1 MLTGLTQQ
9 RPRGILVAGLTAD
22 ECGLVREVLGAKGL
36 VIQFVST
43 AAELRP
49 LLRRSPSGSFDCVLI
64 ESRFGGRPGLDTAA
78 WILQQDGAVS
88 CILVEEAPGK
98 PLLLRALR
106 MGIADVLERPLDPFV
121 LEYVVEKALLA
132 SQNKRGNSYLVLQAR
147 DATRISR
154 RIMNGEKDLPASFM
168 PEWSRRL
175 EQILLP
181 AVEAGG
187 DFASVHPIDDHRL
200 LFIVGDVS
208 GHDVISGFVS
218 SFFLG
223 ICSGMI
229 ARGAPPEAVFAH
241 IQHFLAT
248 VWNPRA
254 EESEVPTSL
263 AACFAVVDFR
273 ERTLS
278 TCCNGFPSPILF
290 TEDLNV
296 IRPGGASPP
305 LGWFDAKI
313 APVVTTPLP
322 ERGCLL
328 FFSDGLLDNE
338 KAGPCVVA
346 RVDAILGLTP
356 GEGEGDFSGELKDD
370 IMVLRFAWNHG
381 AATSFLRPLCG
392 SMCASA
398 GPEDVDK
405 CQMRWESAMN
415 HALPLLSRD
424 RKTEI
429 LLACREATLNVVQHV
444 PGAGACRVAMALSGP
459 NLLQVSFRPVIG
471 ASPAPSLSRPSKHI
485 PFGRRIIAGYA
496 DVHDAPDGGLVLS
509 FCLDRA
515 TTTSH

>member
-1 MLTGLTQQ
+1 
-9 RPRGILVAGLTAD
+9 VAGLTAD
-22 ECGLVREVLGAKGL
+22 ECGLAREVLGAKGL

-64 ESRFGGRPGLDTAA
+64 DSHFGGRPGLDTAA

-132 SQNKRGNSYLVLQAR
+132 SQNKRGSSYLALQAR

-154 RIMNGEKDLPASFM
+154 RIMNGEKDLPATFM
-168 PEWSRRL
+168 PEWSKRL
-175 EQILLP
+175 EQVLLP

-187 DFASVHPIDDHRL
+187 DFASVHPLDDHRL

-208 GHDVISGFVS
+208 GHDVVSGFIS

-263 AACFAVVDFR
+263 AACFAVVDFH
-273 ERTLS
+273 EKTLS

-290 TEDLNV
+290 TGELNA

-305 LGWFDAKI
+305 LGWFDGRI
-313 APVVTTPLP
+313 APIVTTPLP
-322 ERGCLL
+322 EKGSLL
-328 FFSDGLLDNE
+328 FFSDGLLDFA
-338 KAGPCVVA
+338 KAGPCDVA
-346 RVDAILGLTP
+346 RADAVLGMIS
-356 GEGEGDFSGELKDD
+356 GDDEGDFTGGLKDD
-370 IMVLRFAWNHG
+370 IMVLRFAWNKG
-381 AATSFLRPLCG
+381 AAELLRPLCG
-392 SMCASA
+392 SICETS
-398 GPEDVDK
+398 GSDDVDK
-405 CQMRWESAMN
+405 CQMRWEGALN
-415 HALPLLSRD
+415 RALPLLSRD

-429 LLACREATLNVVQHV
+429 LLACREATLNVVQHA
-444 PGAGACRVAMALSGP
+444 PGAGACRVAMALAGP
-459 NLLQVSFRPVIG
+459 SLLCVSFHPVK
-471 ASPAPSLSRPSKHI
+471 ASSCVSRPGKPSGHI
-485 PFGRRIIAGYA
+485 PFGCRIIAAYA
-496 DVHDAPDGGLVLS
+496 KVREAEDGGLLLS
-509 FCLDRA
+509 FRLDRPIPA
-515 TTTSH
+515 GH